1 MSKKDT
7 LMVFGGAYDNLSD
20 AEVDYEAI
28 KALYYNAGT
37 SRDFD
42 AAVIQ
47 RDEDGKRRVV
57 RKHEQPTRH
66 GAVVG
71 LAIGAAAAIFPGI
84 GLIGG
89 AAAGAVIGAV
99 TGHMKGG
106 MSDSDLK
113 QLAEVLDRGQAGL
126 IAVYATNMAD
136 QIAANIK
143 AENRFISKAID
154 AQADE
159 LAKQLKAAE
168 AETEAGG

>member
-7 LMVFGGAYDNLSD
+7 LLVFAAAYDNVSD

-57 RKHEQPTRH
+57 KKHEQPTRH
-66 GAVVG
+66 GAAVG

-84 GLIGG
+84 GLLGG
-89 AAAGAVIGAV
+89 MAAGAVIGAV

-113 QLAEVLDRGQAGL
+113 KLAEELDRGQVGL
-126 IAVYATNMAD
+126 LAVYSTNMAD
-136 QIAANIK
+136 QIAASVK
-143 AENRFISKAID
+143 AENRFISKEID
-154 AQADE
+154 ANADE

-168 AETEAGG
+168 AGS

>member
-1 MSKKDT
+1 MGKKDT
-7 LMVFGGAYDNLSD
+7 LFVFGAAYDNLSD

-28 KALYYNAGT
+28 KSLYYNAGT

-57 RKHEQPTRH
+57 KKHEQPTRH
-66 GAVVG
+66 GAAVG
-71 LAIGAAAAIFPGI
+71 LAIGATAAIFPGI

-99 TGHMKGG
+99 TGHVKGG

-113 QLAEVLDRGQAGL
+113 KLAGELDRGQVGL
-126 IAVYATNMAD
+126 IAVYSTNMAD
-136 QIAANIK
+136 QIAASIK

-154 AQADE
+154 ANADQ
-159 LAKQLKAAE
+159 LAKQIKAAE
-168 AETEAGG
+168 AES

>member
-1 MSKKDT
+1 MSRKDT
-7 LMVFGGAYDNLSD
+7 LLVFGAAYDNVSD

-28 KALYYNAGT
+28 KSLYYNAGT

-66 GAVVG
+66 GAAVG
-71 LAIGAAAAIFPGI
+71 LAIGAASAIFPGI

-113 QLAEVLDRGQAGL
+113 QLAGQLDRGQVGL
-126 IAVYATNMAD
+126 IAVYSTNMAD
-136 QIAANIK
+136 EIAASVK
-143 AENRFISKAID
+143 AESRFISEAID
-154 AQADE
+154 AKADD
-159 LAKQLKAAE
+159 LAKQIKAAG
-168 AETEAGG
+168 AEG